1 MRSIAEWLIGGMATT
16 AEGRFYTL
24 EDGLIIAAT
33 QFKITLEQERSV
45 GQRVDRQL
53 TFGAKII
60 DLMGMYMPIGHKI
73 SYPAAIEVTS
83 IVSLEYFFAICG
95 TFQIY
100 CSNHDMVDSG
110 VFDSGSDLCNSTSK
124 TYIAANPLITG
135 LRRRQKQRD
144 G

>member
-1 MRSIAEWLIGGMATT
+1 MRSIAEWFIGGMATT

-73 SYPAAIEVTS
+73 SCPVAIVAEWLISRFTTATKGKVRLWL
-83 IVSLEYFFAICG
+83 SLEHSIG
-95 TFQIY
+95 TPIKR
-100 CSNHDMVDSG
+100 
-110 VFDSGSDLCNSTSK
+110 TIR
-124 TYIAANPLITG
+124 T
-135 LRRRQKQRD
+135 D